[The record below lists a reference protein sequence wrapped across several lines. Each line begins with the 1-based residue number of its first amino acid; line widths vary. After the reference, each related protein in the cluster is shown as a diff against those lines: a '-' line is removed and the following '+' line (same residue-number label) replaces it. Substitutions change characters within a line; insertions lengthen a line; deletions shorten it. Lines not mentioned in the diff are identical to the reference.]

1 MTRHRWLLYGSTL
14 LLCLALVLIHRV
26 SGQQALGDLAD
37 EAENRLTL
45 FVSNLSSKLEK
56 YRNLPRLLSGNPRLL
71 NSLQLA
77 HIDVIDDAN
86 RYLRAVA
93 SASGASDVYLMAIDG
108 TTIAASNWNL
118 PRSFIGRN
126 FAFRPYFTEA
136 IAGNAGRY
144 FALGTTSGLRGYY
157 FSYPVR
163 RGEDI
168 VGVIV
173 VKIDLADI
181 EAAWASSGNHFLVTD
196 ADGVVFLTT
205 RPEWT
210 YRSLRPLAPA
220 RQAEIE
226 AARRYAEQDIVA
238 LGLETLDRPL
248 DGIERGSLADEEYL
262 HLQRSMPEAGWAVH
276 LLSPTGQAYAD
287 QRLRTT
293 VAGFALLLLA
303 ALVALYLNNR
313 QRRLILQVSADQL
326 EHRVQQR
333 TRELRAEVEERRKA
347 EQSLRETQAELIQ
360 AAKMAGL
367 GQMSAGISHELNQP
381 LTAIRN
387 YADNARR
394 LLERGLA
401 DDAVGNL
408 EEISELTGH
417 MAAII
422 GQLRVFSRKSSG
434 ERSRVAIDRAIEQ
447 ALGLFSRDLAAG
459 GIGIDTRVEPDLA
472 IDTDPLLLNQVL
484 VNVIG
489 NAIQAM
495 AESTQRR
502 IEISAG
508 SADGELSIRVRDSGP
523 GIDPAVIENVFDPFF
538 TTKAVGLGLG
548 LGLSI
553 SYRIME
559 RLGGRIEAANE
570 AEGGACFTLYLPH
583 D

>member
-1 MTRHRWLLYGSTL
+1 MIRHRWLLYGSTL

-37 EAENRLTL
+37 EAENLP
-45 FVSNLSSKLEK
+45 SKLEK
-56 YRNLPRLLSGNPRLL
+56 HRNLPRLLSGNSHLL
-71 NSLQLA
+71 NALQLA
-77 HIDVIDDAN
+77 YIDVVDDAN
-86 RYLRAVA
+86 RYLQGVAAV
-93 SASGASDVYLMAIDG
+93 SGASDVYLMATDG

-126 FAFRPYFTEA
+126 FAFRPYFTAA
-136 IAGNAGRY
+136 IAGNAGSY

-210 YRSLRPLAPA
+210 YRSLHPLAPA

-226 AARRYAEQDIVA
+226 AARRYAEQAIVA
-238 LGLETLDRPL
+238 FDLEPLDRPL
-248 DGIERGSLADEEYL
+248 DGIERVRLADEEYL
-262 HLQRSMPEAGWAVH
+262 HLQRQMPEAGWAVH

-495 AESTQRR
+495 AESAQRR
-502 IEISAG
+502 IEIGAA
-508 SADGELSIRVRDSGP
+508 SADGELRIRVRDSGP